1 MMREAARRGHIV
13 HAGTP
18 AELWFDSHDGLV
30 RMQSHQ
36 LQITQ
41 QPDPWY
47 VDQGLRDHPLNFY
60 DGVLMRKDPPFDVEF
75 LNATLLLSRAVAQGA
90 RVINDPQALR
100 DHNEKLAVLEF
111 PQYAVPTLVTRSIP
125 GIRSFWAEH
134 RRHHRQADRRHGW
147 RRRFSFAARRFERR
161 LDSRGRHTTRPAHRN
176 GAAIHS

>member
-1 MMREAARRGHIV
+1 MALTWLFIVDPLDHLKEYKDSTVAMMREAARRGHIV

-18 AELWFDSHDGLV
+18 AELSFDSHDGLV

-60 DGVLMRKDPPFDVEF
+60 DAVLMRKDPPFDVEF

-125 GIRSFWAEH
+125 GIRSFWAE
-134 RRHHRQADRRHGW
+134 QATSSSSLSTAW
-147 RRRFSFAARRFERR
+147 AA
-161 LDSRGRHTTRPAHRN
+161 PAFFVCSQ
-176 GAAIHS
+176 AI